1 MRNSLALTLAAALL
15 AAAPAASAFDA
26 GDIYM
31 RVGATNVDPDDNN
44 GSIDLSAVDPA
55 LGNQN
60 IEVDDAWSLTFTVSY
75 QWTQNW
81 AVELLAAYP
90 FEHDINVEGVGKV
103 GQVKHL
109 PPTLSLQY
117 HFMPDKK
124 FQPYIGAGVNYTIF
138 FDAESEGVLKDP
150 LGGSLDIDDNSWGLA
165 GQVGFDYMINDRWFV
180 NLDLRYIG
188 IETKAK
194 ITLPPDALGP
204 GSPQTTIKEDV
215 SIDPWVYG
223 VNVGFKF

>member
-15 AAAPAASAFDA
+15 AVAPAASAFDA

-31 RVGATNVDPDDNN
+31 RLGATNVDPDDNN

-103 GQVKHL
+103 GKVKHL

-150 LGGSLDIDDNSWGLA
+150 LGGSLDIDDNSLGLA

-194 ITLPPDALGP
+194 VTVP
-204 GSPQTTIKEDV
+204 GVGTIKEDV

-223 VNVGFKF
+223 VNVGLKF

>member
-1 MRNSLALTLAAALL
+1 MRKSLALICTAALL
-15 AAAPAASAFDA
+15 GAGPVALAYDA
-26 GDIYM
+26 GDIYL

-60 IEVDDAWSLTFTVSY
+60 IEVDDAWSMTFTVSY
-75 QWTQNW
+75 QWTRNW

-90 FEHDINVEGVGKV
+90 FEHDISVEGVGKV
-103 GQVKHL
+103 GSTKQL

-117 HFMPDKK
+117 HFLPDGK
-124 FQPYIGAGVNYTIF
+124 FQPYVGAGLNYTIF
-138 FDAESEGVLKDP
+138 FDDGAEGALKS
-150 LGGSLDIDDNSWGLA
+150 LGGDLEIEDNSFGLA
-165 GQVGFDYMINDRWFV
+165 GQVGFDYMINDKWFV

-194 ITLPPDALGP
+194 VTVP
-204 GSPQTTIKEDV
+204 GVGTIKEDV
-215 SIDPWVYG
+215 SIDPFVYG
-223 VNVGFKF
+223 VNIGYKF

>member
-1 MRNSLALTLAAALL
+1 MRKSLALTLAAALL
-15 AAAPAASAFDA
+15 AAAPVAFA
-26 GDIYM
+26 FEPGDIYL
-31 RVGATNVDPDDNN
+31 RGGATNVNPDDNN

-55 LGNQN
+55 LGNQD
-60 IEVDDAWSLTFTVSY
+60 IEVDDAWGFTFTVSY

-90 FEHDINVEGVGKV
+90 FEHDIKVEGVGKV
-103 GQVKHL
+103 GKTKQL

-138 FDAESEGVLKDP
+138 FDESSEGVLSD
-150 LGGSLDIDDNSWGLA
+150 LGGDLDIDDNSWGLA
-165 GQVGFDYMINDRWFV
+165 GQVGFDYFLNDQWFV

-194 ITLPPDALGP
+194 VTVP
-204 GSPQTTIKEDV
+204 GVGTIKEDV